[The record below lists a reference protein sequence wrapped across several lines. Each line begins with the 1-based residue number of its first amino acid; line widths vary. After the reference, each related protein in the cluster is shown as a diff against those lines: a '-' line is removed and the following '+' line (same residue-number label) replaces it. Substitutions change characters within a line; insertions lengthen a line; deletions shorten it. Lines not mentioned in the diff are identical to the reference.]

1 MVGKTYGG
9 MYDKPALNAAVEKAL
24 EVVSKHGIGGHA
36 AALRWTVY
44 HGILKSEFGDAII
57 IGVSSPEQLD
67 SNLDVIEEGP
77 LPAEVATA
85 LEKVYE
91 ELGEDEFP
99 YHL

>member
-1 MVGKTYGG
+1 MYGG
-9 MYDKPALNAAVEKAL
+9 IYDKPAVNAATERAL
-24 EVVSKHGIGGHA
+24 EVVAEHGISGHA

-44 HGILKSEFGDAII
+44 HSILESELGDAVI
-57 IGVSSPEQLD
+57 IGVSSPEQLE

-91 ELGEDEFP
+91 ELGEEQIL